1 MKNQQNQPKPGSLK
15 AGKAKWGYIFLLPWF
30 LIFSV
35 FYAYPLGYGI
45 VISFTNAT
53 LGSAKFIGIG
63 NYINIFKDQNFW
75 RSLIAMFEYTLI
87 MLPFSVL
94 LPLYFANVLRH
105 HSRGFNVAAKLLAYM
120 PAVTCAVALVLS
132 WKYLFDP
139 NFGAIKSFLSIFG
152 VKKFSIFDEPKY
164 AIPVMSVMAASTS
177 LGTNLIIYCAALDG
191 IPKDYYEAAEL
202 DGASRWRQFVS
213 ITIPLL
219 NPTVVYVFITSTIAA
234 LQIFVIPQLMTG
246 GGPNF
251 KTSTLLLLIYNT
263 AFGNNQFG
271 YASAIGVIL
280 FLITAVIAVV
290 QFKVTSKDKIEY

>member
-1 MKNQQNQPKPGSLK
+1 MKKSTLK
-15 AGKAKWGYIFLLPWF
+15 SRKAKWGYIFLLPWF
-30 LIFSV
+30 LIFAV

-45 VISFTNAT
+45 VASFTDAS
-53 LGSAKFIGIG
+53 LGKMNFVGLANYRGI
-63 NYINIFKDQNFW
+63 FQDQSFW

-87 MLPFSVL
+87 MLPFTVI
-94 LPLYFANVLRH
+94 LPLYFANVLRYH
-105 HSRGFNVAAKLLAYM
+105 GPKFNVFAKLLSYM
-120 PAVTCAVALVLS
+120 PAVTCSVALILS

-139 NFGAIKSFLSIFG
+139 NMGILKSVLSAFG
-152 VKKFSIFDEPKY
+152 VKHFSIFDDPRFS
-164 AIPVMSVMAASTS
+164 IPVMSLMAATTS
-177 LGTNLIIYCAALDG
+177 LGTNLIIYCAALNG

-202 DGASRWRQFVS
+202 DGASRTSQFIN

-219 NPTVVYVFITSTIAA
+219 NSTVVYVFITSTIAA
-234 LQIFVIPQLMTG
+234 LQIFVIPQLLTG

-271 YASAIGVIL
+271 YASAIGIIL

-290 QFKVTSKDKIEY
+290 QFRVTQKDNIEY